1 MYYNYNSNIISPS
14 PRLVELTA
22 QREAAAST
30 AATRPANVE
39 GGAGLR
45 VLMRNFGDENL
56 VSEPLIYMPTMVSD
70 GVEVSRILIMITQIL
85 VPGETG

>member
-1 MYYNYNSNIISPS
+1 M
-14 PRLVELTA
+14 ELTA

-30 AATRPANVE
+30 SASRAVNIE
-39 GGAGLR
+39 GAVGLK

-70 GVEVSRILIMITQIL
+70 GVEVRYSID
-85 VPGETG
+85 